1 MYFQLQQMYSC
12 ETVGKSVCITRMG
25 AVKLQYKHYNGKK
38 TNRGGG
44 EERGAGVKD
53 MEFSGVL
60 KK

>member
-1 MYFQLQQMYSC
+1 MYSC

-38 TNRGGG
+38 KKNRGGG

>member
-38 TNRGGG
+38 KKTEGAERRG
-44 EERGAGVKD
+44 ERGLRIWNFQGY
-53 MEFSGVL
+53 
-60 KK
+60 

>member
-38 TNRGGG
+38 NKQRGRRGEGSGG
-44 EERGAGVKD
+44 
-53 MEFSGVL
+53 
-60 KK
+60 

>member
-1 MYFQLQQMYSC
+1 MRLWVKVFVSQGWVQSNYSTNTIM
-12 ETVGKSVCITRMG
+12 E
-25 AVKLQYKHYNGKK
+25 KK